1 MFPSR
6 DREFQMFEQG
16 IGTIACIDEVGRG
29 AIAGP
34 VVLGLVVVQ
43 PVMGQVPVG
52 LRDSKLLSPMRR
64 EVLNG
69 LVREWAVNCA
79 IGEASAQEI
88 DDMGIMRAM
97 ALAGS
102 RALSVLPQVPDA
114 ILLDGNVDY
123 IAHITSVPVRT
134 EVKADVHCSGVA
146 AASIIAKVYRDHLM
160 CELDAV
166 VPGYSL
172 ALNKGYS
179 APAHREAIRTLGLT
193 HLHRRSWNIH
203 GG

>member
-6 DREFQMFEQG
+6 DREFQIFEQG
-16 IGTIACIDEVGRG
+16 FGTIACIDEVGRG

-43 PVMGQVPVG
+43 PIMGEVPVG
-52 LRDSKLLSPMRR
+52 LRDSKLLSPVRR
-64 EVLNG
+64 GVLDG

-102 RALSVLPQVPDA
+102 RALSVLPQLPDA
-114 ILLDGNVDY
+114 ILLDGNIDY
-123 IAHITSVPVRT
+123 LAHLTSVPVHT

-160 CELDAV
+160 CELDIA

-179 APAHREAIRTLGLT
+179 APAHREAIQALGLT